1 MMAAHTVTGFSIGS
15 QVEMEGLLTGTQFIN
30 LGALG
35 IQLLMV
41 EDNIQILAENLK
53 HKGRLKWELMG
64 QWKSLNANILPTG
77 DLLST
82 DVQIN

>member
-1 MMAAHTVTGFSIGS
+1 
-15 QVEMEGLLTGTQFIN
+15 MEALLTGTQFIN

-41 EDNIQILAENLK
+41 EDSILILVENLR
-53 HKGRLKWELMG
+53 HTGRLKWELMG

-77 DLLST
+77 KLHST